1 MIKVGRLCARSDLA
15 VKPFQFAL
23 RIPALSC
30 LLILQMLVAANMI
43 CAKAPVASQPSPPQ
57 PIPEEMVVR
66 LQVFLDQNS
75 FGPGEIDGHWGEFC
89 TKALQRY
96 QVANRQQPTGQ
107 IDAEMLKKL
116 EQISP
121 LYITYQL
128 TENDFKSVGHA
139 PHKPSEAARVKA
151 MPYRS
156 ITEFVAER
164 YHSNEKF
171 IKKLNPNHHMTAL
184 RPGDTL
190 QVPNVTPFQLE
201 TITPVE
207 NLPANPAF
215 SSRVVKVDTHFRML
229 DIFDGDKI
237 VCSYPITPGSKA
249 LPAPIGTWKI
259 VRITMLPWFRWDK
272 AMLRHG
278 KRSGDYYNIRPGPR
292 NPVGIAWIG
301 LNKKGIGI
309 HGTDSPET
317 IGRSASHGC
326 IRLANWDVARVAN
339 QVTDGMAVQIY

>member
-1 MIKVGRLCARSDLA
+1 MGTREHNGESRNHSWRCRRIGVWAYRRTLRLRDTLPLSNLQNLLHENLRRKTTFSPIVNEQSRILSARCAALA
-15 VKPFQFAL
+15 KPFHFAL

-30 LLILQMLVAANMI
+30 LLILQMLVVANMI

-96 QVANRQQPTGQ
+96 QMANRQQPTGQ

-164 YHSNEKF
+164 YHSNENF
-171 IKKLNPNHHMTAL
+171 IKKLNPDHHMKAL
-184 RPGDTL
+184 SRNYSKFG
-190 QVPNVTPFQLE
+190 
-201 TITPVE
+201 
-207 NLPANPAF
+207 AF
-215 SSRVVKVDTHFRML
+215 SRGASR
-229 DIFDGDKI
+229 
-237 VCSYPITPGSKA
+237 
-249 LPAPIGTWKI
+249 
-259 VRITMLPWFRWDK
+259 
-272 AMLRHG
+272 LRRRG
-278 KRSGDYYNIRPGPR
+278 
-292 NPVGIAWIG
+292 
-301 LNKKGIGI
+301 
-309 HGTDSPET
+309 
-317 IGRSASHGC
+317 
-326 IRLANWDVARVAN
+326 
-339 QVTDGMAVQIY
+339 